1 MKVVL
6 HCAMMDSSRSRTA
19 KSFFSRLCNCWTDS
33 TESCMGSVFSEVDE
47 NVVPAAFRTAIRSM
61 PWLLAAPMP
70 RSKSRDMAQC
80 QSMRSLSAFFG
91 IDADHWLMSCLASVS
106 QERPVFA
113 SFILCMVAERGRSTR
128 RRVQKTMM
136 LLG

>member
-1 MKVVL
+1 MQLLDVVPNP
-6 HCAMMDSSRSRTA
+6 AGDPFSPRST
-19 KSFFSRLCNCWTDS
+19 
-33 TESCMGSVFSEVDE
+33 E

-70 RSKSRDMAQC
+70 RSKSRDMTQPVDAVIVGV
-80 QSMRSLSAFFG
+80 FG
-91 IDADHWLMSCLASVS
+91 IDADPLADVLFASVS

-128 RRVQKTMM
+128 RRVQKP
-136 LLG
+136 